1 MRKKWLY
8 ILIALQVLFLI
19 GIAATHYMTLKFGE
33 QVVLKTEPIDPRDI
47 FYGDYVTLNYD
58 ISTLSLD
65 LLQDDGIDE
74 RERVYVILHKSG
86 DVHEAKSVHSQKPK
100 TEHGEI
106 VLKGKVRWVDDYSGI
121 VMIDYGIER
130 FYVEEGT
137 GKALEDERPDKI
149 SVRVSPWGNV
159 VIKELLSNER

>member
-8 ILIALQVLFLI
+8 VLVALQVLILI

-65 LLQDDGIDE
+65 LLQDEGIDE
-74 RERVYVILHKSG
+74 REMVYVLLQKSG
-86 DVHEAKSVHSQKPK
+86 EVHEASSVHSQKPK
-100 TEHGEI
+100 VENGEI
-106 VLKGKVRWVDDYSGI
+106 VLNGKVRWVDDYSDI
-121 VMIDYGIER
+121 LMIDYGIER

-137 GKALEDERPDKI
+137 GKVLEDERPDKI
-149 SVRVSPWGNV
+149 VVRVAPWGNV
-159 VIKELLSNER
+159 VIEELLSTER